1 MYSLRLL
8 DGSSIN
14 GLQRLNP
21 STFELQIEDCSIY
34 LKLNDDNLSLAV
46 LLEGEDMIDIFIDY
60 TR

>member
-1 MYSLRLL
+1 LYSLRLL

-21 STFELQIEDCSIY
+21 STFELQSEDGSIY
-34 LKLNDDNLSLAV
+34 WKLNDDNLSLAI
-46 LLEGEDMIDIFIDY
+46 LLDGEDMIDIFIDY